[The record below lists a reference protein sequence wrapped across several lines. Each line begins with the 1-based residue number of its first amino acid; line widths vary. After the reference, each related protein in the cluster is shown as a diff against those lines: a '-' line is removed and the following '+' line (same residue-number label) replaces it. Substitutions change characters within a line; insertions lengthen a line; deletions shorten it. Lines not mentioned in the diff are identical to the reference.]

1 MAAPAESAYG
11 LGGNEQLKTASIDE
25 VDRQGPKVVTG
36 LSAEE
41 GVGVDGQNGSE
52 AGPEGKE
59 GEAHGEEQVAKKPR
73 LEKEENGGTEE
84 SVEGVA
90 AKEDAEHHNGNGVAK
105 AEERNGEGD
114 EEEQNDDEGDVVG
127 AEEEEE
133 EEEGTDGAGATGK
146 EEGGDGGLRTLLQEG
161 EGKKSSVAKKGAD
174 ASHVLNGA

>member
-1 MAAPAESAYG
+1 MAAPAESAHG
-11 LGGNEQLKTASIDE
+11 LGGNEQPKAASIDE

-52 AGPEGKE
+52 AGSEGKE
-59 GEAHGEEQVAKKPR
+59 SEAHGEEQVAKKPR
-73 LEKEENGGTEE
+73 LEKEENGGIEE
-84 SVEGVA
+84 TLEGVA
-90 AKEDAEHHNGNGVAK
+90 SKEDAEHHNGNGVAK

-114 EEEQNDDEGDVVG
+114 EEQNDDEGDVVG
-127 AEEEEE
+127 AEE

-161 EGKKSSVAKKGAD
+161 EGKKSSVAKQGAD
-174 ASHVLNGA
+174 AGHVLNGA